1 MSTPAQIEANRANA
15 QLSTGPRTED
25 GKRASAANATRE
37 GLTSARLI
45 VRPGEEAHYEAMR
58 ANLTKELEPEGE
70 FQTQCFEVI
79 VHAAWNIQRC
89 IVLEGE
95 LQLQAFEKGSL
106 DAMLDDEI
114 AVKLDRLYRYKKMHE
129 NSQRKAVAQLGR
141 LQSEAIYRGYQHPAM
156 MDSKILLDSAKV
168 DANVAAAQ
176 KEKMVL
182 PPQPATAQPND
193 EDSLQN
199 EATIPAGIA
208 TLIDPPGTDPRVA
221 MVRRQLQEMFRQ
233 QQATAAATQTAK
245 AA

>member
-15 QLSTGPRTED
+15 QRSTGPRTED

-114 AVKLDRLYRYKKMHE
+114 SVKLDRLYRYKKMHE

-141 LQSEAIYRGYQHPAM
+141 LQSEVIYRGYQHPAM

-182 PPQPATAQPND
+182 PPQPENQD
-193 EDSLQN
+193 DLQN

-208 TLIDPPGTDPRVA
+208 ALIDPPDTDPRVA

-233 QQATAAATQTAK
+233 QQATAAATKTEK

>member
-1 MSTPAQIEANRANA
+1 MSTPAQIEANRANS
-15 QLSTGPRTED
+15 QRSTGPRTED

-37 GLTSARLI
+37 GLTSARHI

-141 LQSEAIYRGYQHPAM
+141 LQSEVIYRGYQHPAM

-182 PPQPATAQPND
+182 PPQPENQD
-193 EDSLQN
+193 DLQN

-208 TLIDPPGTDPRVA
+208 ALIDPPDTDPRVA